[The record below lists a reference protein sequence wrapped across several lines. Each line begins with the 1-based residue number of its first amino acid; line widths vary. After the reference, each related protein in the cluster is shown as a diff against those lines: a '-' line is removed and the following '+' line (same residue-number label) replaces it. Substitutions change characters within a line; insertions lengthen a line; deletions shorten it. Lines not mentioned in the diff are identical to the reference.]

1 MPVTPVDVHLF
12 WNFRSP
18 YAYLAS
24 TRLWFL
30 FDDFHTNL
38 VFHPLP
44 GWNGRSAPERAKKKI
59 PLTRQDVGRHARRY
73 GIPLNP
79 PPITT
84 DPTRA
89 AACALVAMAHGK
101 TREWV
106 VETMATEWADGQDIG
121 QIDVLRGIAERI
133 GVPPDEVEAP
143 ADDPSVHK
151 VLQEEH
157 VALKDQLGVM
167 GVPTFVIGEEIFWGN
182 DRIDFVAEPLTELRL
197 RKVR

>member
-1 MPVTPVDVHLF
+1 MTTPVDVHLF

-30 FDDFHTNL
+30 FEDFHATL

-44 GWNGRSAPERAKKKI
+44 GWHGRSPPERAKKKI
-59 PLTRQDVGRHARRY
+59 PLTRQDVRRHARRY

-89 AACALVAMAHGK
+89 AACATVAMEAGK
-101 TREWV
+101 TRAWV
-106 VETMATEWADGQDIG
+106 QETMRTQWAEGLDIG
-121 QIDVLRGIAERI
+121 ELDVLRGIAER
-133 GVPPDEVEAP
+133 VELDPESVVAA
-143 ADDPSVHK
+143 ADDPARHA
-151 VLQEEH
+151 LLEEH
-157 VALKDQLGVM
+157 VALQQELGVM
-167 GVPTFVIGEEIFWGN
+167 GVPTFVIGEEVFWGN
-182 DRIDFVAEPLTELRL
+182 DRIDFVAEHLTELRK
-197 RKVR
+197 RRVR